1 MNTGKILT
9 VSGPVVDCGFETGQL
24 PAIREALHVTLHGEV
39 RVMEVV
45 QQLSATRV
53 RCVLLGASEQLSRGM
68 PVKATGT
75 GIQVPVGEATLG
87 RMFNVLGEPIDG
99 EGALPSET
107 PQWEIHRK
115 PPVFSEQRPATELL
129 ETGIKVID
137 PNDFNYID
145 KTPVNPLEIP
155 LYIVKAFIKRI
166 DLMLVIMFAG
176 GAFHI
181 LTKTGALHAVVA
193 KMAKIFSTR
202 VYLFLPILTLVFG
215 LICTTQGV
223 NLFIAFAPIMVMM
236 AFAMGLDSITGAS
249 IILLGGAI
257 GFSTGPLNI
266 NTTIVAQK
274 IAGLPLY
281 SGVGYR
287 FICFAVFYVITNIY
301 LIRYALKIQKHPELS
316 PMYEIDKTSEFR
328 NAADLDSF
336 GKLDARKIFI
346 MLVFFASL
354 ILIVYGGIKL
364 DWDMSET
371 ASVFLALAVIE
382 GVLGGFGPSAISK
395 EFLEGC
401 KKMLG
406 AAFIIGMAQA
416 ISSIMNAGHITDT
429 VVHALANGLNFVPTI
444 LLGPAMLL
452 ANTIIN
458 VFLTSGSGQAAAVI
472 PILAPLADLVGVTR
486 QTAILSFNFGDGF
499 CNYVLPT
506 STALMGIISAVN
518 IPYDRWM
525 KFMWKLFL
533 IWLAVGSVMLM
544 IAQAIHLG
552 PM

>member
-1 MNTGKILT
+1 METKKKQFKMPHTFVIIGIIIL
-9 VSGPVVDCGFETGQL
+9 L
-24 PAIREALHVTLHGEV
+24 A
-39 RVMEVV
+39 
-45 QQLSATRV
+45 
-53 RCVLLGASEQLSRGM
+53 VLLTWIIPAGSYTRFEN
-68 PVKATGT
+68 
-75 GIQVPVGEATLG
+75 EA
-87 RMFNVLGEPIDG
+87 
-99 EGALPSET
+99 
-107 PQWEIHRK
+107 
-115 PPVFSEQRPATELL
+115 
-129 ETGIKVID
+129 GIKVID

-176 GAFHI
+176 GAFNI

-193 KMAKIFSTR
+193 KMAKVFSTR

-257 GFSTGPLNI
+257 GFYTGPLNI

-287 FICFAVFYVITNIY
+287 FICFAVFYAITNIY

-336 GKLDARKIFI
+336 GKLDARKILI

-429 VVHALANGLNFVPTI
+429 VVHALANSLNFVPTI

-472 PILAPLADLVGVTR
+472 PILAPLSDLVGVTR

-533 IWLAVGSVMLM
+533 IWLAVGSVLLM